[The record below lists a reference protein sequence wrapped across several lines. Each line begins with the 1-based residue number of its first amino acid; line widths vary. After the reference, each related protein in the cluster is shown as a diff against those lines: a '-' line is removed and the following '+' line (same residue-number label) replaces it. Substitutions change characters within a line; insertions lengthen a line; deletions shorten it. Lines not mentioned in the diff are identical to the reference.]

1 MVVAFAILEVLVD
14 CFCFIVLKAKENFVT
29 LCFMKNG
36 LEKFNNLVDA
46 FNSLPTVGKK
56 SALRYAYHL
65 VLHDA
70 YGGMK
75 LAHALESALRDVRRC
90 ELCGG
95 LSENEVCDICM
106 DDMREQNTLCL
117 VESAKDIFVLEENAN
132 YNGLYFVVESLE
144 EEVVEKLIQ
153 RVKENSVSELIF
165 ALTPGLA
172 SDGVMLFIEDRL
184 ADFDITFTKIAQGV
198 PTGVNLE
205 NVDNLS
211 LSKALESR
219 IKV

>member
-1 MVVAFAILEVLVD
+1 
-14 CFCFIVLKAKENFVT
+14 
-29 LCFMKNG
+29 MKNG

-56 SALRYAYHL
+56 SALRFAYHL

-90 ELCGG
+90 EWCGG

-106 DDMREQNTLCL
+106 DEMREQGVLCL
-117 VESAKDIFVLEENAN
+117 VESAKDIFVLEENAS
-132 YNGLYFVVESLE
+132 YNGLYFVIESLDE
-144 EEVVEKLIQ
+144 ETITKLIH
-153 RVKENSVSELIF
+153 RVEENSINELIF
-165 ALTPGLA
+165 ALTPGLS

-184 ADFDITFTKIAQGV
+184 SSFDIKFTKIAQGV

-211 LSKALESR
+211 LAKALESR
-219 IKV
+219 TKV